1 MHDSVFFRKFSSS
14 VEHLPRPKKFTFPFY
29 YTAHSLAINAANE
42 LQQELESTAIEHN
55 FGFSKSENSS
65 PIGKMFGVLVVQN
78 LVGELGYL
86 AAFSGKLG
94 NKNHHSGFVPPVFD
108 ILETGSFFLEGEK
121 EVSAINLQISTIEN
135 GANYLALKEQAE
147 INKSLLRKYEFE
159 SRLELKWSKNQR
171 KLKREQSLGK
181 ISEIEYLNFLD
192 ELKNESIREQLFH
205 KHELRRRNKEF
216 LLSNA
221 EFLALEEQLELL
233 KLERSKKSAVLQ
245 QEIFEKYTFLN
256 QAGNKKSLLEI
267 FKNTIYL
274 FPPSAAGECA
284 APKLLQ
290 YAFLNQLK
298 PICMA
303 EFWWGVSPNSEV
315 RLHKQFY
322 PACKSKCEP
331 ILKHML
337 DGIEM
342 ETNPMLAQADVTD
355 LEIIFEDD
363 YLLFINKPAE
373 FLSVPGKQ
381 LTDSVYER
389 VKASYPN
396 TTGPLLVHRLDMSTS
411 GILMIAKSK
420 EVHKLMQAQFLRKTI
435 QKSYVALLD
444 GFIEINEGEIDL
456 PLRGDFDDRPK
467 QLVCKE
473 FGKAAKTKFRVLSR
487 EGNTTRI
494 LFSPITGRTHQLRVH
509 AAHHLGL
516 GCPILGDDLYGT
528 KSTRLYLHA
537 QELIFIHPIS
547 KQQQRIYCK
556 APF

>member
-29 YTAHSLAINAANE
+29 YTPHSLAINAANE
-42 LQQELESTAIEHN
+42 LQKELEITAIEHN
-55 FGFSKSENSS
+55 FGFSKSEKSDA
-65 PIGKMFGVLVVQN
+65 IGKMFGVLVVQN
-78 LVGELGYL
+78 LAGEVGYL

-121 EVSAINLQISTIEN
+121 EVSAINFQITTIETS
-135 GANYLALKEQAE
+135 ANYSVLKEQAE
-147 INKSLLRKYEFE
+147 NNKSLLSKFVFE
-159 SRLELKWSKNQR
+159 SRLELKRLKNTR
-171 KLKREQSLGK
+171 KLKREK
-181 ISEIEYLNFLD
+181 AHEKMPEAEYLKFLD
-192 ELKNESIREQLFH
+192 ELKNESIREQLFY
-205 KHELRRRNKEF
+205 KHELRRKNKEF
-216 LLSNA
+216 LLLND
-221 EFLALEEQLELL
+221 EFFALEEQLDFL
-233 KLERSKKSAVLQ
+233 KLERSKKSAALQ

-274 FPPSAAGECA
+274 FPPAAAGECA

-303 EFWWGVSPNSEV
+303 EFWWGTSPNSEV
-315 RLHKQFY
+315 REHKQFY

-342 ETNPMLAQADVTD
+342 DTNPMLAQADVTD

-389 VKASYPN
+389 VKATYPN

-420 EVHKLMQAQFLRKTI
+420 EIHKLMQAQFLSKKI
-435 QKSYVALLD
+435 QKSYVALLE
-444 GFIEINEGEIDL
+444 GFIEKNEGEIDL

-467 QLVCKE
+467 QLVCHE
-473 FGKAAKTKFRVLSR
+473 FGKGAKTKFRVLSR

-494 LFSPITGRTHQLRVH
+494 LFFPITGRTHQLRVH
-509 AAHHLGL
+509 AAHQLGL

-547 KQQQRIYCK
+547 KKQQQVYCK

>member
-29 YTAHSLAINAANE
+29 YTPHSLAINAANE
-42 LQQELESTAIEHN
+42 LQQELKSKAIEHN
-55 FGFSKSENSS
+55 FGFSKSEKSS

-78 LVGELGYL
+78 LDGELGYL

-94 NKNHHSGFVPPVFD
+94 NKNHHPGFVPPVFD
-108 ILETGSFFLEGEK
+108 ILESGSFFLEGEK

-135 GANYLALKEQAE
+135 GPNYLALKEQAE
-147 INKSLLRKYEFE
+147 NDKALLGKFVFE
-159 SRLELKWSKNQR
+159 SRLELKRSKNQR
-171 KLKREQSLGK
+171 KLRREK
-181 ISEIEYLNFLD
+181 YREKMSEAEYLKFLD
-192 ELKNESIREQLFH
+192 ELRNESIREQLFN
-205 KHELRRRNKEF
+205 KYELRRKNKEF
-216 LLSNA
+216 LLSNT
-221 EFLALEEQLELL
+221 EFLALEEQLDFL
-233 KLERSKKSAVLQ
+233 KLERSKKSATLQ
-245 QEIFEKYTFLN
+245 QEIFENYTFLN

-274 FPPSAAGECA
+274 FPPAAAGECA

-298 PICMA
+298 PICMS

-342 ETNPMLAQADVTD
+342 DTNPMLAQAVVTD
-355 LEIIFEDD
+355 LEIIFEDN
-363 YLLFINKPAE
+363 YLVFINKPAE

-420 EVHKLMQAQFLRKTI
+420 EIHKLMQAQFLSKKI

-444 GFIEINEGEIDL
+444 GFIEKNEGEIDL

-467 QLVCKE
+467 QLVCHE

-494 LFSPITGRTHQLRVH
+494 LFFPITGRTHQLRVH

-528 KSTRLYLHA
+528 KTTRLYLHA

-547 KQQQRIYCK
+547 KQQQRVYCK

>member
-1 MHDSVFFRKFSSS
+1 MHDLLFFRKFSSS

-29 YTAHSLAINAANE
+29 YAPHPLAIIAAND
-42 LQQELESTAIEHN
+42 LQRELESSSFDHN
-55 FGFSKSENSS
+55 FGLSDFEKSDA
-65 PIGKMFGVLVVQN
+65 IGKMFGVLAVQN
-78 LVGELGYL
+78 LAGELGYL

-108 ILETGSFFLEGEK
+108 ILKTGSFFLEGEK

-135 GANYLALKEQAE
+135 GANYLELKEQAE
-147 INKSLLRKYEFE
+147 SDISRLSKFKLE
-159 SRLELKWSKNQR
+159 SRLELKDSKNQR
-171 KLKREQSLGK
+171 KLRREKAQEK
-181 ISEIEYLNFLD
+181 ISEEDYLNFLD

-205 KHELRRRNKEF
+205 KHELRRKNKEF
-216 LLSNA
+216 LLLNA
-221 EFLALEEQLELL
+221 EFLALEEQLDLL
-233 KLERSKKSAVLQ
+233 KLERSKKSAALQ
-245 QEIFEKYTFLN
+245 QEIFENYTFLN

-274 FPPSAAGECA
+274 FPPAAAGECA

-298 PICMA
+298 PICMS
-303 EFWWGVSPNSEV
+303 EFWWGASPNSEV

-342 ETNPMLAQADVTD
+342 DTNPMLAQADVTD

-381 LTDSVYER
+381 LNDSVYEL
-389 VKASYPN
+389 VTASYPN

-420 EVHKLMQAQFLRKTI
+420 EIHKLMQAQFLNKAI
-435 QKSYVALLD
+435 QKSYLALLD

-467 QLVCKE
+467 QLVCKQ

-494 LFSPITGRTHQLRVH
+494 LFFPITGRTHQLRVH

-547 KQQQRIYCK
+547 KQQQRVYCK

>member
-29 YTAHSLAINAANE
+29 YTPHSLAINAAND
-42 LQQELESTAIEHN
+42 LQQELKSTAIEHN
-55 FGFSKSENSS
+55 FGFSKSEKSS

-78 LVGELGYL
+78 LDGELGYL

-94 NKNHHSGFVPPVFD
+94 NKNHHPGFVPPVFD
-108 ILETGSFFLEGEK
+108 ILESGSFFLEGEK
-121 EVSAINLQISTIEN
+121 EVSAINFQITTIETS
-135 GANYLALKEQAE
+135 ANYLELKEQAE
-147 INKSLLRKYEFE
+147 NNKSLLSKYVFE
-159 SRLELKWSKNQR
+159 SRLELKQSKNQR

-181 ISEIEYLNFLD
+181 ISEIENLNFLD

-233 KLERSKKSAVLQ
+233 KLERSKKSAALQ
-245 QEIFEKYTFLN
+245 LEIFQNYTFLN

-274 FPPSAAGECA
+274 FPPAAAGECA

-298 PICMA
+298 LICMA
-303 EFWWGVSPNSEV
+303 EFWWGASPNSEV

-337 DGIEM
+337 KGIEM
-342 ETNPMLAQADVTD
+342 DANPMLAQADVTD
-355 LEIIFEDD
+355 LEIIFEDN
-363 YLLFINKPAE
+363 YLVFINKPAE

-420 EVHKLMQAQFLRKTI
+420 EIHKLMQAQFLSKKI

-444 GFIEINEGEIDL
+444 GFIEKNEGEIDL

-467 QLVCKE
+467 QLVCHE

-494 LFSPITGRTHQLRVH
+494 LFFPITGRTHQLRVH

-528 KSTRLYLHA
+528 KTTRLYLHA

-547 KQQQRIYCK
+547 KQQQRVYCK

>member
-29 YTAHSLAINAANE
+29 YTPHSLAINAANE
-42 LQQELESTAIEHN
+42 LQKELEITAIEHN
-55 FGFSKSENSS
+55 FGFSKSEKSDA
-65 PIGKMFGVLVVQN
+65 IGKMFGVLVVQN
-78 LVGELGYL
+78 LAGEVGYL

-121 EVSAINLQISTIEN
+121 EVSAINFQITTIETS
-135 GANYLALKEQAE
+135 ANYSVLKEQAE
-147 INKSLLRKYEFE
+147 NNKSLLSKFVFE
-159 SRLELKWSKNQR
+159 SRLELKRLKNTR
-171 KLKREQSLGK
+171 KLKREK
-181 ISEIEYLNFLD
+181 AHEKMPEAEYLKFLD
-192 ELKNESIREQLFH
+192 ELKNESIREQLFY
-205 KHELRRRNKEF
+205 KHELRRKNKEF
-216 LLSNA
+216 LLLND
-221 EFLALEEQLELL
+221 EFFALEEQLDFL
-233 KLERSKKSAVLQ
+233 KLERSKKSAALQ

-274 FPPSAAGECA
+274 FPPAAAGECA

-303 EFWWGVSPNSEV
+303 EFWWGTSPNSEV
-315 RLHKQFY
+315 REHKQFY

-342 ETNPMLAQADVTD
+342 DTNPMLAQADVTD

-389 VKASYPN
+389 VKATYPN

-420 EVHKLMQAQFLRKTI
+420 EIHKLMQAQFLSKKI

-444 GFIEINEGEIDL
+444 GFIEKNEGEIDL

-467 QLVCKE
+467 QLVCHE

-494 LFSPITGRTHQLRVH
+494 LFFPITGRTHQLRVH

-547 KQQQRIYCK
+547 KKQQQVYCK

>member
-1 MHDSVFFRKFSSS
+1 MYDSVFFRKFSSS

-29 YTAHSLAINAANE
+29 YTPHSLAINAANE
-42 LQQELESTAIEHN
+42 LQQELKSTAIEHN
-55 FGFSKSENSS
+55 FGFSKSEKSS

-135 GANYLALKEQAE
+135 GPNYLALKEQAE
-147 INKSLLRKYEFE
+147 NDKALLGKFVFE
-159 SRLELKWSKNQR
+159 SRLELKRSKNQR
-171 KLKREQSLGK
+171 KLRREK
-181 ISEIEYLNFLD
+181 YREKMSEAEYLKFID
-192 ELKNESIREQLFH
+192 ELRNESIREQLFN
-205 KHELRRRNKEF
+205 KYELRRKNKEF
-216 LLSNA
+216 LLSNT
-221 EFLALEEQLELL
+221 EFLALEEQLDFL
-233 KLERSKKSAVLQ
+233 KLERSKKSATLQ
-245 QEIFEKYTFLN
+245 QEIFENYTFLN

-274 FPPSAAGECA
+274 FPPAAAGECA

-298 PICMA
+298 PICMS

-342 ETNPMLAQADVTD
+342 DTNPMLAQAVVTD
-355 LEIIFEDD
+355 LEIIFEDN
-363 YLLFINKPAE
+363 YLVFINKPAE

-420 EVHKLMQAQFLRKTI
+420 EIHKLMQAQFLSKKI

-444 GFIEINEGEIDL
+444 GFIEKNEGEIDI

-467 QLVCKE
+467 QLVCHE

-494 LFSPITGRTHQLRVH
+494 LFFPITGRTHQLRVH

-547 KQQQRIYCK
+547 KQQQRVYCK

>member
-29 YTAHSLAINAANE
+29 YTPHSLAINAANE
-42 LQQELESTAIEHN
+42 LQQELKSTAIEHN
-55 FGFSKSENSS
+55 FGFSKSEKSS

-78 LVGELGYL
+78 LIGELGYL

-121 EVSAINLQISTIEN
+121 EVSAINLQISTIESS
-135 GANYLALKEQAE
+135 ANYLALREQAE
-147 INKSLLRKYEFE
+147 NNKSLLSKFVFE
-159 SRLELKWSKNQR
+159 SRLELKRSKTQR

-181 ISEIEYLNFLD
+181 ISEIDYRNFLD
-192 ELKNESIREQLFH
+192 ELKNESIREQLFY
-205 KHELRRRNKEF
+205 KHELRRRDKEF
-216 LLSNA
+216 LLLNA
-221 EFLALEEQLELL
+221 EFLALEEQLDFL
-233 KLERSKKSAVLQ
+233 KLERSKKSAALQ
-245 QEIFEKYTFLN
+245 QEIFENYTFLN

-274 FPPSAAGECA
+274 FPPAAAGECA

-303 EFWWGVSPNSEV
+303 EFWWGTSPNSEV

-342 ETNPMLAQADVTD
+342 DTNPMLAQADVKD

-420 EVHKLMQAQFLRKTI
+420 EIHKLMQAQFLSKKI
-435 QKSYVALLD
+435 QKSYVALLE
-444 GFIEINEGEIDL
+444 GFIEKNEGEIDL

-467 QLVCKE
+467 QLVCHE

-494 LFSPITGRTHQLRVH
+494 LFFPITGRTHQLRVH

-547 KQQQRIYCK
+547 KQQQRVYCK

>member
-29 YTAHSLAINAANE
+29 YTPHSLAINAAND

-55 FGFSKSENSS
+55 FGFSKSEKSS

-78 LVGELGYL
+78 FVGELGYL

-121 EVSAINLQISTIEN
+121 EVSAINLQISTIETS
-135 GANYLALKEQAE
+135 ANYLALREQAE
-147 INKSLLRKYEFE
+147 NNKSLLGKFVFE
-159 SRLELKWSKNQR
+159 SRLELKQSKNQR
-171 KLKREQSLGK
+171 KLKREQFIGK
-181 ISEIEYLNFLD
+181 ISEIDYLNFLD
-192 ELKNESIREQLFH
+192 ELKNESIREQLFY
-205 KHELRRRNKEF
+205 KHELRRKNKEF
-216 LLSNA
+216 LLLNA
-221 EFLALEEQLELL
+221 EFLALEEQLDFL
-233 KLERSKKSAVLQ
+233 KLERSKKSAALQ
-245 QEIFEKYTFLN
+245 QEIFENYTFLN
-256 QAGNKKSLLEI
+256 QTGNKKSLLEI

-274 FPPSAAGECA
+274 FPPAAAGECV

-290 YAFLNQLK
+290 CAFLNQLK

-303 EFWWGVSPNSEV
+303 EFWWGASPNSEV

-342 ETNPMLAQADVTD
+342 DTNPMFAQADVTD

-381 LTDSVYER
+381 ITDSVYER
-389 VKASYPN
+389 VKASYLN
-396 TTGPLLVHRLDMSTS
+396 TTGPLLVHRL
-411 GILMIAKSK
+411 
-420 EVHKLMQAQFLRKTI
+420 
-435 QKSYVALLD
+435 
-444 GFIEINEGEIDL
+444 
-456 PLRGDFDDRPK
+456 
-467 QLVCKE
+467 
-473 FGKAAKTKFRVLSR
+473 
-487 EGNTTRI
+487 
-494 LFSPITGRTHQLRVH
+494 
-509 AAHHLGL
+509 
-516 GCPILGDDLYGT
+516 
-528 KSTRLYLHA
+528 
-537 QELIFIHPIS
+537 
-547 KQQQRIYCK
+547 
-556 APF
+556 

>member
-29 YTAHSLAINAANE
+29 YTPHSLAINAANE
-42 LQQELESTAIEHN
+42 LQKELEITAIEHN
-55 FGFSKSENSS
+55 FGFSKSEKSDA
-65 PIGKMFGVLVVQN
+65 IGKMFGVLVVQN
-78 LVGELGYL
+78 LAGEVGYL

-121 EVSAINLQISTIEN
+121 EVSAINFQITTIETS
-135 GANYLALKEQAE
+135 ANYSVLKEQAE
-147 INKSLLRKYEFE
+147 NNKSLLSKFVFE
-159 SRLELKWSKNQR
+159 SRLELKRLKNTR
-171 KLKREQSLGK
+171 KLKREK
-181 ISEIEYLNFLD
+181 AHEKMPEAEYLKFLD
-192 ELKNESIREQLFH
+192 ELKNESIREQLFY
-205 KHELRRRNKEF
+205 KHELRRKNKEF
-216 LLSNA
+216 LLLND
-221 EFLALEEQLELL
+221 EFFALEEQLDFL
-233 KLERSKKSAVLQ
+233 KLERSKKSAALQ

-274 FPPSAAGECA
+274 FPPAAAGECA

-303 EFWWGVSPNSEV
+303 EFWWGTSPNSEV
-315 RLHKQFY
+315 REHKQFY

-342 ETNPMLAQADVTD
+342 DTNPMLAQADVTD

-389 VKASYPN
+389 VKATYPN

-420 EVHKLMQAQFLRKTI
+420 EIHKLMQAQFLSKKI
-435 QKSYVALLD
+435 QKSYVALLE
-444 GFIEINEGEIDL
+444 GFIEKNEGEIDL

-467 QLVCKE
+467 QLVCHE
-473 FGKAAKTKFRVLSR
+473 FGKGAKTKFRVLSR

-494 LFSPITGRTHQLRVH
+494 LFFPITGRTHQLRVH

-547 KQQQRIYCK
+547 KKQQQVYCK

>member
-29 YTAHSLAINAANE
+29 YTPHSLAINAANE
-42 LQQELESTAIEHN
+42 LQKELEITAIEHN
-55 FGFSKSENSS
+55 FGFSKSEKSDA
-65 PIGKMFGVLVVQN
+65 IGKMFGVLVVQN
-78 LVGELGYL
+78 LAGEVGYL

-121 EVSAINLQISTIEN
+121 EVSAINFQITTIETS
-135 GANYLALKEQAE
+135 ANYSVLKEQAE
-147 INKSLLRKYEFE
+147 NNKSLLSKFVFE
-159 SRLELKWSKNQR
+159 SRLELKRLKNTR
-171 KLKREQSLGK
+171 KLKREK
-181 ISEIEYLNFLD
+181 AHEKMPEAEYLKFLD
-192 ELKNESIREQLFH
+192 ELKNESIREQLFY
-205 KHELRRRNKEF
+205 KHELRRKNKEF
-216 LLSNA
+216 LLLND
-221 EFLALEEQLELL
+221 EFFALEEQLDFL
-233 KLERSKKSAVLQ
+233 KLERSKKSAALQ

-274 FPPSAAGECA
+274 FPPAAAGECA

-303 EFWWGVSPNSEV
+303 EFWWGTSPNSEV
-315 RLHKQFY
+315 REHKQFY

-342 ETNPMLAQADVTD
+342 DTNPMLAQADVTD

-389 VKASYPN
+389 VKATYPN

-420 EVHKLMQAQFLRKTI
+420 EIHKLMQAQFLSKKI

-444 GFIEINEGEIDL
+444 GFIEKNEGEIDL

-467 QLVCKE
+467 QLVCHE
-473 FGKAAKTKFRVLSR
+473 FGKGAKTKFRVLSR

-494 LFSPITGRTHQLRVH
+494 LFFPITGRTHQLRVH

-547 KQQQRIYCK
+547 KKQQQVYCK

>member
-14 VEHLPRPKKFTFPFY
+14 VEHLLRPKKFTFPFY
-29 YTAHSLAINAANE
+29 YTPHSLAINAVNE

-78 LVGELGYL
+78 FVGELGYL

-94 NKNHHSGFVPPVFD
+94 DKNHHSGFVPPVFD

-121 EVSAINLQISTIEN
+121 EVSAINLQISTIETS
-135 GANYLALKEQAE
+135 ANYLALKEQAE
-147 INKSLLRKYEFE
+147 NDKALLSKFVFE
-159 SRLELKWSKNQR
+159 SRLELKRSKNQR
-171 KLKREQSLGK
+171 KLRREQSLGK
-181 ISEIEYLNFLD
+181 ISKIDYLNFLD
-192 ELKNESIREQLFH
+192 ELKNESIREQLFY
-205 KHELRRRNKEF
+205 KHELRRKNKEF
-216 LLSNA
+216 LLLNA
-221 EFLALEEQLELL
+221 EFLALEEQLDFL
-233 KLERSKKSAVLQ
+233 KLERSKKSAALQ
-245 QEIFEKYTFLN
+245 QEIFENYTFLN
-256 QAGNKKSLLEI
+256 QTGNKKSLLEI

-274 FPPSAAGECA
+274 FPPAAAGECA

-290 YAFLNQLK
+290 CAFLNQLK

-303 EFWWGVSPNSEV
+303 EFWWGASPNSEV

-342 ETNPMLAQADVTD
+342 DTNPMLAQADVTD

-381 LTDSVYER
+381 ITDSVYER
-389 VKASYPN
+389 VKASYMN

-435 QKSYVALLD
+435 QKSYVALLE
-444 GFIEINEGEIDL
+444 GFIEKNEGEIDL

-467 QLVCKE
+467 QLVCHE

-494 LFSPITGRTHQLRVH
+494 LFFPITGRTHQLRVH

-547 KQQQRIYCK
+547 KQQQRVYCK

>member
-1 MHDSVFFRKFSSS
+1 MNDSVFFRKFSSS
-14 VEHLPRPKKFTFPFY
+14 VEHLPCPKKFTFPFY
-29 YTAHSLAINAANE
+29 YTPHSLAINAANE
-42 LQQELESTAIEHN
+42 LQQELESTALEHN

-108 ILETGSFFLEGEK
+108 ILESGSFFLEGEK

-147 INKSLLRKYEFE
+147 NDKSLLSKFIFE
-159 SRLELKWSKNQR
+159 SRLELKRSKNQR
-171 KLKREQSLGK
+171 KLRREKAQEK
-181 ISEIEYLNFLD
+181 ISEEDYLNLLD
-192 ELKNESIREQLFH
+192 ELKNESIREQLFY
-205 KHELRRRNKEF
+205 KHELRRKNKEF
-216 LLSNA
+216 LLLNA
-221 EFLALEEQLELL
+221 EFLALEEQLDFL
-233 KLERSKKSAVLQ
+233 KLERSKKSAALQ

-256 QAGNKKSLLEI
+256 KAGTNKSLLEI

-274 FPPSAAGECA
+274 FPPAAAGECA

-290 YAFLNQLK
+290 CAFLNQLK

-342 ETNPMLAQADVTD
+342 DTNPMLAQADVTD
-355 LEIIFEDD
+355 LEIIFEDN
-363 YLLFINKPAE
+363 YLVFINKPAE

-420 EVHKLMQAQFLRKTI
+420 EIHKLMQAQFLKKTI
-435 QKSYVALLD
+435 QKSYLALLD

-547 KQQQRIYCK
+547 KQQQRVYCK

>member
-1 MHDSVFFRKFSSS
+1 MNDSVFFRKLPSS
-14 VEHLPRPKKFTFPFY
+14 VEFLDLPKNFTFPFY
-29 YTAHSLAINAANE
+29 YAPHPLAIIASND
-42 LQQELESTAIEHN
+42 LQRELESSSLDHN
-55 FGFSKSENSS
+55 FGFSEFDRSTA
-65 PIGKMFGVLVVQN
+65 IGKMFGILVVQN
-78 LVGELGYL
+78 LAGELGYL

-147 INKSLLRKYEFE
+147 INKSLLSRFKLE
-159 SRLELKWSKNQR
+159 SRLELKDSKNQR
-171 KLKREQSLGK
+171 KLRRGK
-181 ISEIEYLNFLD
+181 AQEKMSESEYLNFLD

-205 KHELRRRNKEF
+205 KHELRRKNKEF

-221 EFLALEEQLELL
+221 EFLALEEQLDFL
-233 KLERSKKSAVLQ
+233 KLERSKKSAALQ
-245 QEIFEKYTFLN
+245 QEIFENYTFLN

-274 FPPSAAGECA
+274 FPPAAAGECA

-298 PICMA
+298 PICMS
-303 EFWWGVSPNSEV
+303 EFWWGASPNSEV
-315 RLHKQFY
+315 REHKQFY

-342 ETNPMLAQADVTD
+342 DTNPMLAQADVTD

-435 QKSYVALLD
+435 QKSYVALLE
-444 GFIEINEGEIDL
+444 GFIEKNEGEIDL

-467 QLVCKE
+467 QLVCHE

-487 EGNTTRI
+487 EENTTRI
-494 LFSPITGRTHQLRVH
+494 LFFPITGRTHQLRVH

-516 GCPILGDDLYGT
+516 GCPILGDDLYGK

-547 KQQQRIYCK
+547 KQQQRVYCK

>member
-1 MHDSVFFRKFSSS
+1 MHDLVFFRKFSSS
-14 VEHLPRPKKFTFPFY
+14 VVHLPRPKKFTFPFY

-55 FGFSKSENSS
+55 FGFSEFDRYTA
-65 PIGKMFGVLVVQN
+65 IGKMFGVLVVQN
-78 LVGELGYL
+78 LAGELGYL

-108 ILETGSFFLEGEK
+108 ILESGSFFLEGEK
-121 EVSAINLQISTIEN
+121 EVSAINFQITTIETS
-135 GANYLALKEQAE
+135 ANYLALKEQAVSD
-147 INKSLLRKYEFE
+147 KLLLSKFKLE
-159 SRLELKWSKNQR
+159 SRLELKRLKNTR
-171 KLKREQSLGK
+171 KLKREK
-181 ISEIEYLNFLD
+181 AHEKMPEAEYLKFLD
-192 ELKNESIREQLFH
+192 ELKTESIREQLFY
-205 KHELRRRNKEF
+205 KHELLRKNQNF
-216 LLSNA
+216 LLINTS
-221 EFLALEEQLELL
+221 FLDFEDQLDFL
-233 KLERSKKSAVLQ
+233 KLERSKKSAALQ
-245 QEIFEKYTFLN
+245 QEIFKQYTFLN
-256 QAGNKKSLLEI
+256 QASNKKSLLEI

-303 EFWWGVSPNSEV
+303 EFWWGASPNSEV

-331 ILKHML
+331 ILQHML
-337 DGIEM
+337 EGIEM
-342 ETNPMLAQADVTD
+342 DTNPMLAQADVTD
-355 LEIIFEDD
+355 LEIIFEDN
-363 YLLFINKPAE
+363 YLVFINKPAE

-420 EVHKLMQAQFLRKTI
+420 EIHKLMQAQFLSKKI

-444 GFIEINEGEIDL
+444 GFIEKNEGEIDL

-467 QLVCKE
+467 QLVCHK

-487 EGNTTRI
+487 EDNTTRI

-509 AAHHLGL
+509 AAHQLGL

-547 KQQQRIYCK
+547 KQQQRVYCK

>member
-1 MHDSVFFRKFSSS
+1 MNDSVSFRKLPSS
-14 VEHLPRPKKFTFPFY
+14 VELLDRPKKFTFPFY
-29 YTAHSLAINAANE
+29 YAPHPLAIIAAND
-42 LQQELESTAIEHN
+42 LQYELESSSFDHN
-55 FGFSKSENSS
+55 FGFSDFDKSDA
-65 PIGKMFGVLVVQN
+65 IGKMFGVLVVQN
-78 LVGELGYL
+78 LAGELGFL

-121 EVSAINLQISTIEN
+121 EVSAINLQISTIETS
-135 GANYLALKEQAE
+135 ANYLALKEQAVSD
-147 INKSLLRKYEFE
+147 KLLLSKFKLE
-159 SRLELKWSKNQR
+159 SRLELKRLKNTR
-171 KLKREQSLGK
+171 KLKREK
-181 ISEIEYLNFLD
+181 AHEKMPEAEYLKFLD
-192 ELKNESIREQLFH
+192 ELKTESIREQLFY
-205 KHELRRRNKEF
+205 KHELLRKNQNF
-216 LLSNA
+216 LLINTS
-221 EFLALEEQLELL
+221 FLDFEDQLDFL
-233 KLERSKKSAVLQ
+233 KLERSKKSAALQ
-245 QEIFEKYTFLN
+245 QEIFKQYTFLN
-256 QAGNKKSLLEI
+256 QASNKKSLLEI

-290 YAFLNQLK
+290 YAFLNQLT

-303 EFWWGVSPNSEV
+303 EFWWGASPNSEV

-337 DGIEM
+337 EGIDLDA
-342 ETNPMLAQADVTD
+342 NPMLAQAEIKD
-355 LEIIFEDD
+355 LEVVFEDD

-381 LTDSVYER
+381 LTDSVYEK

-420 EVHKLMQAQFLRKTI
+420 EIHKLMQAQFLNKVI
-435 QKSYVALLD
+435 QKSYLALLD

-494 LFSPITGRTHQLRVH
+494 LFFPITGRTHQLRVH

-547 KQQQRIYCK
+547 KQQQRVYCK

>member
-29 YTAHSLAINAANE
+29 YTPHSLAINAAND

-78 LVGELGYL
+78 FVGELGYL

-94 NKNHHSGFVPPVFD
+94 DKNHHSGFVPPVFD

-121 EVSAINLQISTIEN
+121 EVSAINLQISTIETS
-135 GANYLALKEQAE
+135 ANYLALKEQAE
-147 INKSLLRKYEFE
+147 NDKALLSKFVFE
-159 SRLELKWSKNQR
+159 SRLELKRSKNQR
-171 KLKREQSLGK
+171 KLRREQFLGK
-181 ISEIEYLNFLD
+181 ISEIDYLNFLD
-192 ELKNESIREQLFH
+192 ELKNESIREQLFY
-205 KHELRRRNKEF
+205 KHELRRKNKEF
-216 LLSNA
+216 LLLNA
-221 EFLALEEQLELL
+221 EFLALEEQLDFL
-233 KLERSKKSAVLQ
+233 KLERSKKSAALQ
-245 QEIFEKYTFLN
+245 QEIFENYTFLN

-274 FPPSAAGECA
+274 FPPAAAGECA

-303 EFWWGVSPNSEV
+303 EFWWGTSPNSEV

-322 PACKSKCEP
+322 SACKSKCEP

-342 ETNPMLAQADVTD
+342 DTNPMLAQADVTD

-420 EVHKLMQAQFLRKTI
+420 EIHKLMQSQFLNKGI
-435 QKSYVALLD
+435 QKSYVALLE
-444 GFIEINEGEIDL
+444 GFIEKNEGEIDL

-487 EGNTTRI
+487 EENTTRI
-494 LFSPITGRTHQLRVH
+494 LFFPITGRTHQLRVH

-516 GCPILGDDLYGT
+516 GCPILGDDLYGR
-528 KSTRLYLHA
+528 KSTRLHLHA

-547 KQQQRIYCK
+547 KQQQRVYCK

>member
-1 MHDSVFFRKFSSS
+1 
-14 VEHLPRPKKFTFPFY
+14 
-29 YTAHSLAINAANE
+29 
-42 LQQELESTAIEHN
+42 
-55 FGFSKSENSS
+55 
-65 PIGKMFGVLVVQN
+65 
-78 LVGELGYL
+78 
-86 AAFSGKLG
+86 
-94 NKNHHSGFVPPVFD
+94 
-108 ILETGSFFLEGEK
+108 
-121 EVSAINLQISTIEN
+121 
-135 GANYLALKEQAE
+135 
-147 INKSLLRKYEFE
+147 
-159 SRLELKWSKNQR
+159 
-171 KLKREQSLGK
+171 
-181 ISEIEYLNFLD
+181 
-192 ELKNESIREQLFH
+192 
-205 KHELRRRNKEF
+205 
-216 LLSNA
+216 
-221 EFLALEEQLELL
+221 
-233 KLERSKKSAVLQ
+233 
-245 QEIFEKYTFLN
+245 
-256 QAGNKKSLLEI
+256 LEI

-274 FPPSAAGECA
+274 FPPAAAGECA

-303 EFWWGVSPNSEV
+303 EFWWGTSPNSEV

-342 ETNPMLAQADVTD
+342 DTNPMLAQADVTD

-420 EVHKLMQAQFLRKTI
+420 EVHKLMQVQFLNKGI

-444 GFIEINEGEIDL
+444 GFIAKNEGEIDI

-467 QLVCKE
+467 QLVCHE
-473 FGKAAKTKFRVLSR
+473 FGKMAKTKFRVLSR
-487 EGNTTRI
+487 EENTTRI
-494 LFSPITGRTHQLRVH
+494 LFFPITGRTHQLRVH

-547 KQQQRIYCK
+547 KQQQRVYCK

>member
-14 VEHLPRPKKFTFPFY
+14 LEHLPRPKKFTFPFY
-29 YTAHSLAINAANE
+29 YTPHPLAISAANE
-42 LQQELESTAIEHN
+42 LQQELESAAIEHN
-55 FGFSKSENSS
+55 FGFSISEKSS

-78 LVGELGYL
+78 LDGKLGYL

-108 ILETGSFFLEGEK
+108 ILESGSFFIEGEK
-121 EVSAINLQISTIEN
+121 EVSAINLQISTIESST
-135 GANYLALKEQAE
+135 NYLTLKEKVESDKLQLS
-147 INKSLLRKYEFE
+147 KFKLE
-159 SRLELKWSKNQR
+159 SRLELKDSKNQR
-171 KLKREQSLGK
+171 KLRREKAQEK
-181 ISEIEYLNFLD
+181 MSEAEYLKFLD

-205 KHELRRRNKEF
+205 KHELRRKNNEF

-221 EFLALEEQLELL
+221 EFLVLKKQLDFL
-233 KLERSKKSAVLQ
+233 KLKRSKKSVALQ

-256 QAGNKKSLLEI
+256 QAGNKKSLLKI

-274 FPPSAAGECA
+274 FPPAAAGECA

-303 EFWWGVSPNSEV
+303 EFWWGASPNSEV
-315 RLHKQFY
+315 REHKQFY

-337 DGIEM
+337 DGIDIDV
-342 ETNPMLAQADVTD
+342 NPLLAQKDIEE
-355 LEIIFEDD
+355 LEVIFEDD
-363 YLLFINKPAE
+363 HLLFINKPTE

-381 LTDSVYER
+381 LNDSVYAR
-389 VKASYPN
+389 VKEKYPN
-396 TTGPLLVHRLDMSTS
+396 VSGPLLVHRLDMSTS

-420 EVHKLMQAQFLRKTI
+420 EVHKLMQEQFLRKTI
-435 QKSYVALLD
+435 QKSYVALLE
-444 GFIEINEGEIDL
+444 GFIEKNEGEIDL

-467 QLVCKE
+467 QLVCHE

-487 EGNTTRI
+487 EGNTTRV
-494 LFSPITGRTHQLRVH
+494 LFSPLTGRTHQLRVH

-516 GCPILGDDLYGT
+516 GCPIIGDDLYGK

-547 KQQQRIYCK
+547 KKEQIIYCK

>member
-29 YTAHSLAINAANE
+29 YTPHSLAINAAIE
-42 LQQELESTAIEHN
+42 LQQELEITAIEHN
-55 FGFSKSENSS
+55 FGFSKSEKSS

-108 ILETGSFFLEGEK
+108 MLESGSFFLEGEK
-121 EVSAINLQISTIEN
+121 EVSAINLQITTIEN
-135 GANYLALKEQAE
+135 GANYSVLKEQAV
-147 INKSLLRKYEFE
+147 NDKSLLSKFVFE
-159 SRLELKWSKNQR
+159 SRLELKRLKNQR
-171 KLKREQSLGK
+171 KSKREQSLGK
-181 ISEIEYLNFLD
+181 ISEREYLNFLD
-192 ELKNESIREQLFH
+192 ELKNESIREQLFY
-205 KHELRRRNKEF
+205 KHELRRKNKEF

-221 EFLALEEQLELL
+221 EFLALEEQLDFL
-233 KLERSKKSAVLQ
+233 KLERSKKSAALQ
-245 QEIFEKYTFLN
+245 QEIFDNYTFLN

-274 FPPSAAGECA
+274 FPPAAAGECA

-298 PICMA
+298 PVCIA
-303 EFWWGVSPNSEV
+303 EFWWGTSPNSEV
-315 RLHKQFY
+315 REHKQFY

-331 ILKHML
+331 ILQHILEGIDL
-337 DGIEM
+337 DA
-342 ETNPMLAQADVTD
+342 NPMLAQADIKD
-355 LEIIFEDD
+355 LEVIFEDD
-363 YLLFINKPAE
+363 YLLFINKPTE

-381 LTDSVYER
+381 LNDSVYAR
-389 VKASYPN
+389 VKAKYPN
-396 TTGPLLVHRLDMSTS
+396 ATGPLLVHRLDMSTS

-435 QKSYVALLD
+435 QKSYVAILD
-444 GFIEINEGEIDL
+444 GFIVKNEGEIDL

-467 QLVCKE
+467 QLVCHE

-494 LFSPITGRTHQLRVH
+494 LFFPITGRTHQLRVH
-509 AAHHLGL
+509 AAHQLGL

-547 KQQQRIYCK
+547 KQQQRVYCK

>member
-14 VEHLPRPKKFTFPFY
+14 LEHLPRPKKFTFPFY
-29 YTAHSLAINAANE
+29 YTPHPLAISAANE

-55 FGFSKSENSS
+55 FGFSISEKSS

-78 LVGELGYL
+78 LDGKLGYL

-108 ILETGSFFLEGEK
+108 ILESGSFFIEGEK
-121 EVSAINLQISTIEN
+121 EVSAINLQISTIESST
-135 GANYLALKEQAE
+135 NYLTLKEKVESDKLQFS
-147 INKSLLRKYEFE
+147 KFKLE
-159 SRLELKWSKNQR
+159 SRLELKDSKNQR
-171 KLKREQSLGK
+171 KLRREKAQGKMSEAESLK
-181 ISEIEYLNFLD
+181 FLD

-205 KHELRRRNKEF
+205 KHELRRKNNEF
-216 LLSNA
+216 LFSNS
-221 EFLALEEQLELL
+221 EFLALEKQLDFL
-233 KLERSKKSAVLQ
+233 KLERSKKSAALQ

-274 FPPSAAGECA
+274 FPPAAAGECA

-303 EFWWGVSPNSEV
+303 EFWWGASPNSEV
-315 RLHKQFY
+315 REHKQFY
-322 PACKSKCEP
+322 PACKSKCKP

-337 DGIEM
+337 EGIDIDV
-342 ETNPMLAQADVTD
+342 NPLLAQKDIKD
-355 LEIIFEDD
+355 LEVIFEDD
-363 YLLFINKPAE
+363 HLLFINKPTE

-381 LTDSVYER
+381 LNDSVYAR
-389 VKASYPN
+389 VKEKYPN
-396 TTGPLLVHRLDMSTS
+396 ASGPLLVHRLDMSTS

-435 QKSYVALLD
+435 QKSYVALLE
-444 GFIEINEGEIDL
+444 GFIEKNEGEIDL

-467 QLVCKE
+467 QLVCHE

-487 EGNTTRI
+487 DAGITRV
-494 LFSPITGRTHQLRVH
+494 LFSPLTGRTHQLRVH

-516 GCPILGDDLYGT
+516 GCPIIGDDLYGR
-528 KSTRLYLHA
+528 KSSRLHLHA

-547 KQQQRIYCK
+547 KKEQIIYCK

>member
-1 MHDSVFFRKFSSS
+1 MYDSVFFRKFSSS

-29 YTAHSLAINAANE
+29 YTPHSLAINAANE
-42 LQQELESTAIEHN
+42 LQQELKSTAIEHN
-55 FGFSKSENSS
+55 FGFSKSEKSS

-135 GANYLALKEQAE
+135 GPNYLALKEQAE
-147 INKSLLRKYEFE
+147 NDKALLGKFVFE
-159 SRLELKWSKNQR
+159 SRLELKRSKNQR
-171 KLKREQSLGK
+171 KLRREK
-181 ISEIEYLNFLD
+181 YREKMSEAEYLKFID
-192 ELKNESIREQLFH
+192 ELRNESIREQLFN
-205 KHELRRRNKEF
+205 KYELRRKNKEF
-216 LLSNA
+216 LLSNT
-221 EFLALEEQLELL
+221 EFLALEEQLDFL
-233 KLERSKKSAVLQ
+233 KLERSKKSATLQ
-245 QEIFEKYTFLN
+245 QEIFENYTFLN

-274 FPPSAAGECA
+274 FPPAAAGECA

-298 PICMA
+298 PICMS

-342 ETNPMLAQADVTD
+342 DTNPMLAQAVVTD
-355 LEIIFEDD
+355 LEIIFEDN
-363 YLLFINKPAE
+363 YLVFINKPAE

-420 EVHKLMQAQFLRKTI
+420 EIHKLMQAQFLSKKI

-444 GFIEINEGEIDL
+444 GFIEKNEGEIDL

-467 QLVCKE
+467 QLVCHE

-509 AAHHLGL
+509 AAHQLGL

-528 KSTRLYLHA
+528 KLTRLYLHA
-537 QELIFIHPIS
+537 QELIFTHPIS
-547 KQQQRIYCK
+547 KQQQRVYCK

>member
-14 VEHLPRPKKFTFPFY
+14 LEHLPRPKKFTFPFY
-29 YTAHSLAINAANE
+29 YTPHPLAISAANE

-55 FGFSKSENSS
+55 FGFSKSEKSS

-78 LVGELGYL
+78 LLGELGYL

-108 ILETGSFFLEGEK
+108 ILESGSFFIEGEK
-121 EVSAINLQISTIEN
+121 EVSAINLQISTIESST
-135 GANYLALKEQAE
+135 NYLTLKEQVE
-147 INKSLLRKYEFE
+147 SDKLQLSKFKLE
-159 SRLELKWSKNQR
+159 SRLELKDSKNQR
-171 KLKREQSLGK
+171 KLRREKAQEK
-181 ISEIEYLNFLD
+181 MSEAEYLKFLE

-205 KHELRRRNKEF
+205 KHELRRKNNEF
-216 LLSNA
+216 LLSNS
-221 EFLALEEQLELL
+221 EFLVLEEQLDFL
-233 KLERSKKSAVLQ
+233 KLERSKKSAALQ

-274 FPPSAAGECA
+274 FPPAAAGECA

-298 PICMA
+298 PICMT
-303 EFWWGVSPNSEV
+303 EFWWGASPNSEV
-315 RLHKQFY
+315 REHKQFY

-337 DGIEM
+337 EGIDIDV
-342 ETNPMLAQADVTD
+342 NPLLAQKDIKE

-363 YLLFINKPAE
+363 HLLFINKPTE

-381 LTDSVYER
+381 LNDSVYAR
-389 VKASYPN
+389 VKEKYPN
-396 TTGPLLVHRLDMSTS
+396 ASGPLLVHRLDMSTS

-444 GFIEINEGEIDL
+444 GFIEKNEGEIDL

-467 QLVCKE
+467 QLVCHE

-487 EGNTTRI
+487 DAGTTRV
-494 LFSPITGRTHQLRVH
+494 LFSPLTGRTHQLRVH

-516 GCPILGDDLYGT
+516 GCPIIGDDLYGR
-528 KSTRLYLHA
+528 KSSRLHLHA

-547 KQQQRIYCK
+547 KKEQIIYCK

>member
-1 MHDSVFFRKFSSS
+1 MNDSVFFRKLPSS
-14 VEHLPRPKKFTFPFY
+14 VEFLDLPKNFTFPFY
-29 YTAHSLAINAANE
+29 YAPHPLAIIASND
-42 LQQELESTAIEHN
+42 LQRELESSSLDHN
-55 FGFSKSENSS
+55 FGFSEFDRST

-78 LVGELGYL
+78 LAGEVGYL

-147 INKSLLRKYEFE
+147 INKSLLSRFKLE
-159 SRLELKWSKNQR
+159 SRLELKDSKNQR
-171 KLKREQSLGK
+171 KLRREKAQEK
-181 ISEIEYLNFLD
+181 VSESEYLNFLD

-221 EFLALEEQLELL
+221 EFLALEEQLDFL
-233 KLERSKKSAVLQ
+233 KLERSKKSAALQ

-256 QAGNKKSLLEI
+256 KAGTNKSLLEI
-267 FKNTIYL
+267 FNNTIYL
-274 FPPSAAGECA
+274 FPPAAAGECA

-303 EFWWGVSPNSEV
+303 EFWWGTSPNSEV

-342 ETNPMLAQADVTD
+342 DTNPMLAQADVTD

-420 EVHKLMQAQFLRKTI
+420 EIHKLMQAQFLSKKI

-444 GFIEINEGEIDL
+444 GFIEKNEGEINL

-473 FGKAAKTKFRVLSR
+473 FGKASKTKFRVLSR
-487 EGNTTRI
+487 EVNTTRI
-494 LFSPITGRTHQLRVH
+494 LFFPITGRTHQLRVH

-547 KQQQRIYCK
+547 KQQQRVYCK

>member
-1 MHDSVFFRKFSSS
+1 MNDSVSFRKLPSS
-14 VEHLPRPKKFTFPFY
+14 VELLDRPKKFTFPFY
-29 YTAHSLAINAANE
+29 YAPHPLAIIAAND
-42 LQQELESTAIEHN
+42 LQYELESSSFDHN
-55 FGFSKSENSS
+55 FGFSDFDKSDA
-65 PIGKMFGVLVVQN
+65 IGKMFGVLVVQN
-78 LVGELGYL
+78 LAGELGFL

-135 GANYLALKEQAE
+135 GANYLALKEKAE
-147 INKSLLRKYEFE
+147 NDKSLLSKFVFE
-159 SRLELKWSKNQR
+159 SRLELKRLKNQR
-171 KLKREQSLGK
+171 KLRREKAQEK
-181 ISEIEYLNFLD
+181 ITEEDYLNLLD
-192 ELKNESIREQLFH
+192 ELKNESIREQLFY
-205 KHELRRRNKEF
+205 KHELRRKNKEF
-216 LLSNA
+216 LLLNA
-221 EFLALEEQLELL
+221 EFLALEEQLDFL
-233 KLERSKKSAVLQ
+233 KLERSKKSAALQ
-245 QEIFEKYTFLN
+245 QEIFENYTFLN

-274 FPPSAAGECA
+274 FPPAAAGECA

-303 EFWWGVSPNSEV
+303 EFWWGASPNSEV

-337 DGIEM
+337 EGIYLDA
-342 ETNPMLAQADVTD
+342 NPMLAQAEIKD
-355 LEIIFEDD
+355 LEVVFEDD

-381 LTDSVYER
+381 LTDSVYEK

-420 EVHKLMQAQFLRKTI
+420 EIHKLMQAQFLNKAI
-435 QKSYVALLD
+435 QKSYVALLE
-444 GFIEINEGEIDL
+444 GFIEKNEGEIDL

-467 QLVCKE
+467 QLVCHE

-494 LFSPITGRTHQLRVH
+494 LFFPITGRTHQLRVH

-547 KQQQRIYCK
+547 KQQQRVYCK